1 MTDTSSTRLDLF
13 LHPVRLRILLA
24 LGALERTTRELA
36 ASLDDIPVSSL
47 YRHLQT
53 LLDAGALEVVSERRV
68 RGAVEKTL
76 RVRRDLAPLTPDE
89 IGNLTADRLRQTFL
103 AFMLQLYQEFDRYL
117 RQPDAS
123 LGRDLAGFTA
133 VQFYAT
139 DEEWG
144 TFIRALNAALVP
156 LLSQEKGEGRRRR
169 RLATVALL
177 DAGEAGESQSI

>member
-1 MTDTSSTRLDLF
+1 MTETPSSRLDLF

-24 LGALERTTRELA
+24 LGTVDRTTRELA

-53 LLDAGALEVVSERRV
+53 LLDAGVLEVVSERRV

-89 IGNLTADRLRQTFL
+89 MGNLTPERLRQTFL
-103 AFMLQLYQEFDRYL
+103 AFMVQLYQEFDHYL
-117 RQPDAS
+117 RQPDVSMA
-123 LGRDLAGFTA
+123 RDLVGFTT
-133 VQFYAT
+133 VQFYAS
-139 DEEWG
+139 DEEWQG
-144 TFIRALNAALVP
+144 FIQALNAALVP
-156 LLSQEKGEGRRRR
+156 LLAQEEGEGRRRR

-177 DAGEAGESQSI
+177 EAGRTDTELSE

>member
-1 MTDTSSTRLDLF
+1 MTETISSRLDLF

-24 LGALERTTRELA
+24 LGTLERTTHELA

-76 RVRRDLAPLTPDE
+76 RIRRDLAPLTPAE
-89 IGNLTADRLRQTFL
+89 MGNLTPDRLRPAFL
-103 AFMLQLYQEFDRYL
+103 AFMVQLYQEFDRYL
-117 RQPDAS
+117 RQPDPDMA
-123 LGRDLAGFTA
+123 RDLVGFTT
-133 VQFYAT
+133 VQFYAS
-139 DEEWG
+139 DEQWRV
-144 TFIRALNAALVP
+144 FIQALNAALVP
-156 LLSQEKGEGRRRR
+156 LLSQEAGEGRRRR

-177 DAGEAGESQSI
+177 DASETEAGA